1 WVPQPTRV
9 PQLSRT
15 WQASY
20 SRSQRWGEFSVSSRI
35 GVWQQ
40 TSGGGLRDGRDRGI
54 YFNVSLN
61 RLQRGDR
68 GSSQRRYGLD
78 VRQPQHTRPDVNYSA
93 GQTLRQEYEDQY
105 REVSGELRGNN
116 NERYSATL
124 SGQLQNRIGQTG
136 ATVSRYQH
144 QGGNEVAYSATHSSG
159 LAIGTRGLYWGA
171 GVGADAGLAVQ
182 VDGTDDLD
190 LTGVAAELQ
199 VGGLRRQRLKLG
211 ERRLLPISA
220 YQSHRAEVQD
230 ASALDSIA
238 AVRVSGVGGA
248 RPLFLSP
255 GRLVRMPVPI
265 EVTYTFIGNAHDI
278 AGAPLR
284 GARILNAPVPG
295 TGSNGGFVADFPR
308 REKTLY
314 LLQDDRLL
322 HCPLQV
328 RERRSVVMLVG
339 AVQCEPLAVAQLPAD
354 IRHQARV
361 TRLLQEQALIAA
373 TPQTAAAGGAQ

>member
-1 WVPQPTRV
+1 
-9 PQLSRT
+9 
-15 WQASY
+15 
-20 SRSQRWGEFSVSSRI
+20 
-35 GVWQQ
+35 
-40 TSGGGLRDGRDRGI
+40 
-54 YFNVSLN
+54 
-61 RLQRGDR
+61 
-68 GSSQRRYGLD
+68 
-78 VRQPQHTRPDVNYSA
+78 
-93 GQTLRQEYEDQY
+93 
-105 REVSGELRGNN
+105 
-116 NERYSATL
+116 
-124 SGQLQNRIGQTG
+124 
-136 ATVSRYQH
+136 
-144 QGGNEVAYSATHSSG
+144 
-159 LAIGTRGLYWGA
+159 
-171 GVGADAGLAVQ
+171 
-182 VDGTDDLD
+182 VDDTDDLD
-190 LTGVAAELQ
+190 LSGVAAELQ

-248 RPLFLSP
+248 RPLFLPP

-265 EVTYTFIGNAHDI
+265 EVTYTFIGNAQDI

-361 TRLLQEQALIAA
+361 TRLLQERALIAA
-373 TPQTAAAGGAQ
+373 TPQTAAAGGAK